1 MKMKG
6 TKFCF
11 CIPQATIS
19 PLRFDNIQQLRKKE
33 KITYISDN
41 NLKKQRNRRAN
52 LKSVAKYSI

>member
-33 KITYISDN
+33 KRTHISDN

-52 LKSVAKYSI
+52 LTVI

>member
-19 PLRFDNIQQLRKKE
+19 PLRFDNIQQLRNKE
-33 KITYISDN
+33 KRTHISDN
-41 NLKKQRNRRAN
+41 NFKKQRNQRAN

>member
-19 PLRFDNIQQLRKKE
+19 PLRFDNIQQLRNKE
-33 KITYISDN
+33 KRTHISDN
-41 NLKKQRNRRAN
+41 NLKKKTAQSTGESE
-52 LKSVAKYSI
+52 KCGKI

>member
-6 TKFCF
+6 TKSCF

-33 KITYISDN
+33 KRTHISDN

>member
-33 KITYISDN
+33 KRTHISDN
-41 NLKKQRNRRAN
+41 NLKKQRNHGAN
-52 LKSVAKYSI
+52 LTAI

>member
-33 KITYISDN
+33 KITHISDN
-41 NLKKQRNRRAN
+41 N
-52 LKSVAKYSI
+52 

>member
-33 KITYISDN
+33 KRTHISDN
-41 NLKKQRNRRAN
+41 NFKKQRNRRAN
-52 LKSVAKYSI
+52 LKSVTKYSI

>member
-19 PLRFDNIQQLRKKE
+19 PLRFDNIQQLRNKE
-33 KITYISDN
+33 KRTHISDN
-41 NLKKQRNRRAN
+41 NLKKQRNQRAN